1 MRTRTYGKTSS
12 YMLWQRMNLILGRR
26 VLIESGAPAIGLS
39 KGWYRL
45 RLWKGR
51 EVFPRIEQAVRV
63 EARVDEKKYCA
74 GWLVA
79 QNCCIL
85 VVWRN
90 HVCVCFDYMVVNK
103 QQYYKNEGSRCP
115 KI

>member
-1 MRTRTYGKTSS
+1 
-12 YMLWQRMNLILGRR
+12 MNLILGRR

-103 QQYYKNEGSRCP
+103 QYYKNEGSRCP